1 MRLGGAAMK
10 KILWIILLVVV
21 AYLAWRWWRGPS
33 DAATADRGQDLFYDR
48 VWVDHLPTSQTDAFD
63 IFAAVTE
70 QPVGVFDH
78 RSQWKGEWE
87 LFRYEPRGDGQL
99 EVVFPSSKS
108 KGRVSYRAWKCTEKK
123 DFDFCLEMSG
133 GKGPKKY
140 YSQRGWEIGTVD
152 GARALEARLATP

>member
-1 MRLGGAAMK
+1 MK
-10 KILWIILLVVV
+10 KLLWILLLVVV
-21 AYLAWRWWRGPS
+21 AYLAWRWWRGS
-33 DAATADRGQDLFYDR
+33 GEAASADRGEKLFYDR
-48 VWVDHLPTSQTDAFD
+48 VWVDHLPTSETDAFD

-99 EVVFPSSKS
+99 EAVFPASKNH
-108 KGRVSYRAWKCTEKK
+108 KARLSYRAWKCSDKR
-123 DFDFCLEMSG
+123 DFDFCLEVSG

-140 YSQRGWEIGTVD
+140 WSQRGWEIGSVAA
-152 GARALEARLATP
+152 ARALETRLGDAAPAGE